1 MKLSKIFVLAS
12 AVMAFTACSE
22 DMEWNTT
29 DTGVVSMGQETVTV
43 KESKGRFVVPITVSG
58 ERNAPVQVT
67 VEVVAAETN
76 PAVEDKNYLVTSK
89 TVNIAADAEAGEV
102 EIFTVDDDDIN
113 EARQFTMTII
123 SAKGATIDDSKKS
136 TVVTVK
142 DNDAEFYE
150 KLAGKWTMTGVDA
163 KGNSLSWN
171 VNVVAADEESEDY
184 NKYLYVTGMMGYS
197 WTMAK
202 LTYNYDMATAEGSVT
217 FEMGQL
223 FAEDVNF
230 GLGGLNDVYLYTVE
244 EGKFTA
250 TPIVGTWS
258 EDFKNITFQEMPL
271 MYGAITDKAGALT
284 GYVWFN
290 IAGIKMS
297 R

>member
-22 DMEWNTT
+22 EEEWNSTS
-29 DTGVVSMGQETVTV
+29 TGVVSMGQQTVTV
-43 KESKGRFVVPITVSG
+43 KESKGRFVVPVTVTG

-76 PAVEDKNYLVTSK
+76 PATEDQNYLITSK
-89 TVNIAADAEAGEV
+89 TINIAADAEAGEV
-102 EIFTVDDDDIN
+102 EILTVDDDDIN

-123 SAKGATIDDSKKS
+123 SAKGAKIDENNKS
-136 TVVTVK
+136 TAVTLK
-142 DNDAEFYE
+142 DNDAAFYE
-150 KLAGKWTMTGVDA
+150 KLAGKWTMTGVA
-163 KGNSLSWN
+163 ANGSALSWN
-171 VNVVAADEESEDY
+171 VNVIAADEESEDY
-184 NKYLYVTGMMGYS
+184 EKYLYVTGMMGYS

-202 LTYNYDMATAEGSVT
+202 LTYNYDMATAEGTVT

-223 FAEDVNF
+223 FAEGVNF
-230 GLGGLNDVYLYTVE
+230 SGLGVCDVYLYAVE
-244 EGKFTA
+244 GNYFTT

-258 EDFKNITFQEMPL
+258 DDFKKITFQQTPFI
-271 MYGAITDKAGALT
+271 YGALAAGGQLN
-284 GYVWFN
+284 GYTWFS
-290 IAGIKMS
+290 IGGIEMS